1 MIYELS
7 KRTIEYIASLSDQP
21 SDQDQLDVYIYG
33 MECFLNTAIPVVLL
47 TIWSIMFDSLIETFL
62 WLFAFS
68 LLREYTGG
76 YHASTQFACIT
87 SSTMLGIGNTL
98 VSQNLELSN
107 VYIALCYFLCI
118 IVVLLCCPIP
128 SHKKTFDPIQR
139 KQYKI
144 RALGIILFFLF
155 LSMILPTSYSVTLTY
170 SCLSCILLAIIELFS
185 RKFFI

>member
-1 MIYELS
+1 MIYEFS

-33 MECFLNTAIPVVLL
+33 MECFLNTAIPVILL
-47 TIWSIMFDSLIETFL
+47 TICSIMFDSLIETFL

-98 VSQNLELSN
+98 VSQNL
-107 VYIALCYFLCI
+107 V
-118 IVVLLCCPIP
+118 
-128 SHKKTFDPIQR
+128 
-139 KQYKI
+139 
-144 RALGIILFFLF
+144 
-155 LSMILPTSYSVTLTY
+155 LSMYFCRVTL
-170 SCLSCILLAIIELFS
+170 LSDSFS
-185 RKFFI
+185 QENL